1 MIRCNGMTLRQFN
14 ETIEQ
19 MRTIYSFSDNNTRL
33 MDLEDLRFKGAR
45 QVEIITKD
53 ERTGIDIIMR
63 KIVERDEND

>member
-33 MDLEDLRFKGAR
+33 MDLEDPRFVGAR

-63 KIVERDEND
+63 KTVERDEND